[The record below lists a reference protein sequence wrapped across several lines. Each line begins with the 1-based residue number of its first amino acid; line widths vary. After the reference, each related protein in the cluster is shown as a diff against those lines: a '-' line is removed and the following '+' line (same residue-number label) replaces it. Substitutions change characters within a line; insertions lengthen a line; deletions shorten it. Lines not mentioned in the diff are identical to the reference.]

1 MDIRNILEEI
11 NKFAEEDVN
20 EINLQDEIIPE
31 EPAEVIEPTAP
42 AFNDNMSLADQFDAK
57 ARIAR
62 ALEALQAAVAEFKEA
77 TAEKVDLLQDQALMQ
92 GIAGLDEQVA
102 GLETALASGSKILGD
117 SSLNDPFKPE
127 LPEAPVEEE
136 TGDLDQE
143 TEDEESEEEEED
155 EEEYDFDAEAGLDL
169 LAPEEN
175 QQ

>member
-1 MDIRNILEEI
+1 MSIKKILEEI

-20 EINLQDEIIPE
+20 EQTLQDEITPD
-31 EPAEVIEPTAP
+31 EPATVIEPE
-42 AFNDNMSLADQFDAK
+42 FNDTMSLADQFDAK

-62 ALEALQAAVAEFKEA
+62 ALEALQAAVEEFKAA

-117 SSLNDPFKPE
+117 TSLNDPFKPE
-127 LPEAPVEEE
+127 LPDDQTEMEDEE

-143 TEDEESEEEEED
+143 EEESEEDSEEEEED
-155 EEEYDFDAEAGLDL
+155 YDFDTEAGLDL
-169 LAPEEN
+169 LAPEE
-175 QQ
+175 

>member
-1 MDIRNILEEI
+1 MSIRKILEEI

-20 EINLQDEIIPE
+20 EVELQDEITPE
-31 EPAEVIEPTAP
+31 EPATVIEPEQPT
-42 AFNDNMSLADQFDAK
+42 FNDNMSLADQFDAK

-92 GIAGLDEQVA
+92 GIAALDQQVVD
-102 GLETALASGSKILGD
+102 LETALASGSKILGD

-127 LPEAPVEEE
+127 LPAGESEE
-136 TGDLDQE
+136 TGDLDHA
-143 TEDEESEEEEED
+143 EEEEPQEEEED

-169 LAPEEN
+169 LAPEE
-175 QQ
+175 